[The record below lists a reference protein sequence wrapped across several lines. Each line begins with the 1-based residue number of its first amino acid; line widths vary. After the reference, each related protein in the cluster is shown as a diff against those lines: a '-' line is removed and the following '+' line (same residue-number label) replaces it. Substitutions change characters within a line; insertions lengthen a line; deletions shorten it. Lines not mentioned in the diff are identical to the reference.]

1 MFLNLFIV
9 LTSEQLLPV
18 DDSAEDS
25 IHDGFISQLVLP
37 EIEASMQDVSI
48 FEQFPPEFPP
58 ETEADVEPVQEEIA
72 VPAVLNINKTITV
85 PSG

>member
-1 MFLNLFIV
+1 M
-9 LTSEQLLPV
+9 
-18 DDSAEDS
+18 
-25 IHDGFISQLVLP
+25 LP

-48 FEQFPPEFPP
+48 FEQFPPEFSP

-72 VPAVLNINKTITV
+72 VPVVLNINKTMTV

>member
-1 MFLNLFIV
+1 LFLNLFIV
-9 LTSEQLLPV
+9 LTSEQLLLPV
-18 DDSAEDS
+18 GDSAEDS
-25 IHDGFISQLVLP
+25 RHDGFISQLMLP

-72 VPAVLNINKTITV
+72 VPAVLNTMTV

>member
-1 MFLNLFIV
+1 LFLNLFIV
-9 LTSEQLLPV
+9 LTSEQLLPE
-18 DDSAEDS
+18 DDSAGDS
-25 IHDGFISQLVLP
+25 RHDGFISQLMLP

-48 FEQFPPEFPP
+48 FEQFPREFPP

-72 VPAVLNINKTITV
+72 VPAVNINKTMTV